1 MNEFIWAALP
11 YIAFTFLI
19 GGTAVRY
26 TFFERGW
33 TTKSSEFLEKKQLKI
48 AGPLFH
54 IGLLFTFGGHLVG
67 VLVPKF
73 VTESAGVTEEMYHMG
88 ALSGGVLAGTLFL
101 LGFLLLLR
109 RRFTKDCMA
118 VNTSFTDRWL
128 YLLLFITIASGCI
141 ATAANAGGAF
151 DYRTSIGP
159 WFRSLLLLQPD
170 PSLMQDVPALFQVH
184 MLAWMLVAILFP
196 FTRLVHCLS
205 VPFEYLWRS
214 AIVYR
219 RR

>member
-19 GGTAVRY
+19 VGTVVRY

-33 TTKSSEFLEKKQLKI
+33 TAKSSEFLEKKQLKI

-54 IGLLFTFGGHLVG
+54 LGLFFTLGGHFVG

-73 VTESAGVTEEMYHMG
+73 VTETAGVTEEMYHMG
-88 ALSGGVLAGTLFL
+88 ALSGGALAGTMFL

-109 RRFTKDCMA
+109 RRFTRDCMA
-118 VNTSFTDRWL
+118 VNTSCMDRWL
-128 YLLLFITIASGCI
+128 YLVLFLAIVSGCI
-141 ATAANAGGAF
+141 AAAANAGGTF
-151 DYRTSIGP
+151 DYRTSISP
-159 WFRSLLLLQPD
+159 WFRSLLMLQPD
-170 PSLMQDVPALFQVH
+170 PTLMQGVPVLFQVH
-184 MLAWMLVAILFP
+184 MLSWMLVAILFP

-219 RR
+219 SR